1 MHNSIKVA
9 DCCGFCFGVKRAVE
23 LAEQEALRCGRIY
36 TYGELI
42 HNPQEIERLRARG
55 IIPLEKIEGNHPEKI
70 IIRAHGIGREEEE
83 ILRQNFSDVVDLT
96 CPFVKKIHNIA
107 EKYCQ
112 EGYKIVIIGNRLHP
126 EVRGIC
132 GWCCGNSAVIGDETE
147 AEAYDEKICVV
158 AQTTIKQDVFDRTV
172 IRLQELNSEVVVCN
186 TICSATAKRQQAAA
200 ELAKQVD
207 EMIVIGGK
215 KSSNTRKLYEVC
227 SVYCSNTRMI
237 ESAEELEKSC
247 GCSGTVGITAGAST
261 PGHIIKEVI
270 HTMEENMKN
279 GAEQGN
285 EFAQLFEE
293 SLKTLNT
300 GETVRGTVMEIRP
313 TEVLVDLGFKSDGII
328 PLSEL
333 SDDPTADPADLVKVG
348 DEIEVFVIRVNDVE
362 GQVLLSKKKVEQKK
376 NWEKIVAAQENNEIL
391 TGRVVEVMEK
401 GVSVYANGM
410 RIFIPASQASERY
423 MADLSE
429 LKGQEFPFRIIDIN
443 ERRHRVVG
451 SIKSVLKEESQK
463 KQDAFWAEAAVGK
476 EYHGVVK
483 SITDFGAFVDIGGV
497 DGLLHVSEMSW
508 KKIHHPSEVV
518 KVGDEIDVFIKAL
531 DEENHK
537 ISLGHRKDEDN
548 PWLHFESNHKVGDIV
563 NGTVVRLVPFG
574 AFVDVD
580 GVDGL
585 IHISELSWRRIN
597 HPSEILSEGQV
608 VECNI
613 KDIDVEKQKLSLGYK
628 RVEDNPWEIFK
639 SKYHVG
645 DVVKCK
651 VVRMVSFGAFA
662 EILEGVDGLIH
673 ISQIAD
679 RRIGNVAEVLSVG
692 QEVDAKIIDIKED
705 TGKVSLSI
713 RALLEDGENAAVE
726 VPEEAEE
733 AVAEAEETPVE
744 AVEESVAEEAPVAEE
759 VAETEAVAEE
769 AAVAEVAVEE
779 PVEEEAA
786 KPEDPA
792 EETAAEDGEE
802 A

>member
-1 MHNSIKVA
+1 MR
-9 DCCGFCFGVKRAVE
+9 RAVE
-23 LAEQEALRCGRIY
+23 LAEEQAALEGKIY

-42 HNPQEIERLRARG
+42 HNPQEIERLRGRG
-55 IIPLEKIEGNHPEKI
+55 IVPLEEIAERHAEKI
-70 IIRAHGIGREEEE
+70 IIRAHGIGRAEEA
-83 ILRQNFSDVVDLT
+83 ILRENFGGVVDLT

-112 EGYKIVIIGNRLHP
+112 MGYKIVIIGDRFHP

-132 GWCCGNSAVIGDETE
+132 GWCNGDCAVVGDETE
-147 AEAYDEKICVV
+147 AEAYGKKICVV
-158 AQTTIKQDVFDRTV
+158 AQTTIKQEVFERTV
-172 IRLQELNSEVVVCN
+172 ARLRELNEEVAVCN
-186 TICSATAKRQQAAA
+186 TICSATAQRQQAAA
-200 ELAKQVD
+200 ELAKQVNT
-207 EMIVIGGK
+207 MIVIGGK

-227 SVYCSNTRMI
+227 SAYCADTRMI
-237 ESAEELEKSC
+237 ESAAELEQQSC
-247 GCSGTVGITAGAST
+247 DYSGTIGITAGAST

-270 HTMEENMKN
+270 ETMEENMKN

-328 PLSEL
+328 PMSEL
-333 SDDPTADPADLVKVG
+333 SDDPTANPADLVKVG
-348 DEIEVFVIRVNDVE
+348 DEIEVFVVRVNDME

-376 NWEKIVAAQENNEIL
+376 NWEKVVAAQENNEIL

-401 GVSVYANGM
+401 GVSVFAEGM
-410 RIFIPASQASERY
+410 RIFVPASQASERY

-463 KQDAFWAEAAVGK
+463 KQDAFWADAAEGK

-483 SITDFGAFVDIGGV
+483 SITDFGAFIDIGGV

-518 KVGDEIDVFIKAL
+518 KVGDEIDVFIKSL
-531 DEENHK
+531 DAENRK

-548 PWLHFESNHKVGDIV
+548 PWANFETNHKVGDIV
-563 NGTVVRLVPFG
+563 SGTVVRLVPFG
-574 AFVDVD
+574 AFVDID

-613 KDIDVEKQKLSLGYK
+613 KDINAEKQKLSLGYK

-639 SKYHVG
+639 SKYSVG
-645 DVVKCK
+645 DTVTCK

-679 RRIGNVAEVLSVG
+679 RRIANVADALSVG
-692 QEVDAKIIDIKED
+692 QEVEAKIIDIKEE

-713 RALLEDGENAAVE
+713 RALLEENGAAE
-726 VPEEAEE
+726 PEEAPAEE
-733 AVAEAEETPVE
+733 AVAE
-744 AVEESVAEEAPVAEE
+744 
-759 VAETEAVAEE
+759 
-769 AAVAEVAVEE
+769 
-779 PVEEEAA
+779 
-786 KPEDPA
+786 
-792 EETAAEDGEE
+792 DGEE
-802 A
+802 

>member
-1 MHNSIKVA
+1 MTAVLQSNIKVA
-9 DCCGFCFGVKRAVE
+9 DCCGFCFGVRRAVE
-23 LAEQEALRCGRIY
+23 LAEQEAERCGKIY

-42 HNPQEIERLRARG
+42 HNPQEINRLRARG
-55 IIPLEKIEGNHPEKI
+55 IIPLEEIGEKHTEKI
-70 IIRAHGIGREEEE
+70 IIRAHGIGRREEE
-83 ILRQNFSDVVDLT
+83 ILRQNFGGVVDLT

-112 EGYKIVIIGNRLHP
+112 KGYKIVIIGDRLHP

-132 GWCCGNSAVIGDETE
+132 GWCDGNSAVIGDETE
-147 AEAYDEKICVV
+147 AKTYDRKICVV
-158 AQTTIKQDVFDRTV
+158 AQTTIKQAVFDGAVR
-172 IRLQELNSEVVVCN
+172 RLRELNSDVVVCN
-186 TICSATAKRQQAAA
+186 TICSATAQRQQAAA
-200 ELAKQVD
+200 ELAKQVE

-227 SVYCSNTRMI
+227 SAYCANTRMI
-237 ESAEELEKSC
+237 ESAAELEQGC
-247 GCSGTVGITAGAST
+247 GCSGNIGITAGAST

-270 HTMEENMKN
+270 HTMEENIKN
-279 GAEQGN
+279 VAEQGN

-333 SDDPTADPADLVKVG
+333 SDDPTADPASLVKVG
-348 DEIEVFVIRVNDVE
+348 EDIEVFVVRVNDME

-401 GVSVYANGM
+401 GVSVFAEGM

-463 KQDAFWAEAAVGK
+463 KQDAFWADAAVGK
-476 EYHGVVK
+476 EYHGTVK

-531 DEENHK
+531 DEENRK

-548 PWLHFESNHKVGDIV
+548 PWLNFESNHKVGDIV

-574 AFVDVD
+574 AFVDID

-585 IHISELSWRRIN
+585 IHISELSWKRIN

-608 VECNI
+608 IECNI

-639 SKYHVG
+639 SKYSEG
-645 DVVKCK
+645 DVVTCK

-673 ISQIAD
+673 ISQIAN
-679 RRIGNVAEVLSVG
+679 RRIANVAEALSIG
-692 QEVDAKIIDIKED
+692 QEVEAKIIEIKEE

-713 RALLEDGENAAVE
+713 RALLEDGETAAM
-726 VPEEAEE
+726 PEEAAETAEPVAEETVEE
-733 AVAEAEETPVE
+733 APAEETVAEEPADVPAEETP
-744 AVEESVAEEAPVAEE
+744 
-759 VAETEAVAEE
+759 
-769 AAVAEVAVEE
+769 
-779 PVEEEAA
+779 
-786 KPEDPA
+786 
-792 EETAAEDGEE
+792 AEDGEE

>member
-1 MHNSIKVA
+1 MTKILHNRIKTA
-9 DCCGFCFGVKRAVE
+9 SCCGFCFGVRRAVE
-23 LAEQEALRCGRIY
+23 LAEEQAAIEGKIY

-42 HNPQEIERLRARG
+42 HNPQEIERLRERG
-55 IIPLEKIEGNHPEKI
+55 IVPLEEIAERHAEKI
-70 IIRAHGIGREEEE
+70 IIRAHGIGRAEEA
-83 ILRQNFSDVVDLT
+83 ILRENFGGVVDLT

-112 EGYKIVIIGNRLHP
+112 KGYKIVIIGDRLHP

-132 GWCCGNSAVIGDETE
+132 GWCHDDCAVIGDETE
-147 AEAYDEKICVV
+147 AEAYGKKICVV
-158 AQTTIKQDVFDRTV
+158 AQTTIKQAVFERAV
-172 IRLQELNSEVVVCN
+172 AKLRELNEEVAVCN
-186 TICSATAKRQQAAA
+186 TICSATAQRQQAAA
-200 ELAKQVD
+200 ELAKQAD
-207 EMIVIGGK
+207 TMIVIGGK

-227 SVYCSNTRMI
+227 STYCADTRMI
-237 ESAEELEKSC
+237 ESAAELEQQSC
-247 GCSGTVGITAGAST
+247 DYSGTIGITAGAST

-270 HTMEENMKN
+270 ETMEENMKN

-328 PLSEL
+328 PMSEL
-333 SDDPTADPADLVKVG
+333 SDDPTANPTDLVKVG
-348 DEIEVFVIRVNDVE
+348 DEIEVFVVRVNDME

-376 NWEKIVAAQENNEIL
+376 NWEKVVAAQENNEIL

-401 GVSVYANGM
+401 GVSVFAEGM
-410 RIFIPASQASERY
+410 RIFVPASQASERY

-463 KQDAFWAEAAVGK
+463 KQDAFWADAAEGK

-531 DEENHK
+531 DAENRK

-548 PWLHFESNHKVGDIV
+548 PWANFETNHKVGDIV
-563 NGTVVRLVPFG
+563 SGTVVRLVPFG
-574 AFVDVD
+574 AFVDID

-613 KDIDVEKQKLSLGYK
+613 KDINAEKQKLSLGYK

-639 SKYHVG
+639 SKYSVG
-645 DVVKCK
+645 DTVTCK

-679 RRIGNVAEVLSVG
+679 RRIANVADALSVG
-692 QEVDAKIIDIKED
+692 QEVEAKIIDIKEE

-713 RALLEDGENAAVE
+713 RALLEENGAAE
-726 VPEEAEE
+726 PEEA
-733 AVAEAEETPVE
+733 P
-744 AVEESVAEEAPVAEE
+744 
-759 VAETEAVAEE
+759 
-769 AAVAEVAVEE
+769 
-779 PVEEEAA
+779 
-786 KPEDPA
+786 
-792 EETAAEDGEE
+792 AEDGEE
-802 A
+802 

>member
-1 MHNSIKVA
+1 MR
-9 DCCGFCFGVKRAVE
+9 RAVE
-23 LAEQEALRCGRIY
+23 LAEQQAALEGKIY

-42 HNPQEIERLRARG
+42 HNPQEIERLRGRG
-55 IIPLEKIEGNHPEKI
+55 IVPLEEIGERHAEKI
-70 IIRAHGIGREEEE
+70 IIRAHGIGREEEAS
-83 ILRQNFSDVVDLT
+83 LRENFGGVVDLT

-112 EGYKIVIIGNRLHP
+112 KGYKIVIIGDRFHP

-132 GWCCGNSAVIGDETE
+132 GWCQEDCAVLGDETE
-147 AEAYDEKICVV
+147 AEAYGKKICVV
-158 AQTTIKQDVFDRTV
+158 AQTTIKQEVFERAV
-172 IRLQELNSEVVVCN
+172 ARLRELNEEVAVCN
-186 TICSATAKRQQAAA
+186 TICSATAQRQQAAA
-200 ELAKQVD
+200 ELAKQAD
-207 EMIVIGGK
+207 TMIVIGGK

-227 SVYCSNTRMI
+227 SAYCADTRMI
-237 ESAEELEKSC
+237 ESAAELEQQSC
-247 GCSGTVGITAGAST
+247 DYSGTIGITAGAST

-270 HTMEENMKN
+270 ETMEENMKN

-328 PLSEL
+328 PMSEL
-333 SDDPTADPADLVKVG
+333 SEDPTANPSDLVKVG
-348 DEIEVFVIRVNDVE
+348 DEIEVFVVRVNDME

-401 GVSVYANGM
+401 GVSVFAEGM
-410 RIFIPASQASERY
+410 RIFVPASQASERY

-463 KQDAFWAEAAVGK
+463 KQDAFWADAAEGK

-531 DEENHK
+531 DAENRK

-548 PWLHFESNHKVGDIV
+548 PWANFETNHKVGDIV
-563 NGTVVRLVPFG
+563 SGTVVRLVPFG
-574 AFVDVD
+574 AFVDID

-613 KDIDVEKQKLSLGYK
+613 KDINAEKQKLSLGYK

-639 SKYHVG
+639 SKYSVG
-645 DVVKCK
+645 DTVTCK

-679 RRIGNVAEVLSVG
+679 RRIANVADALSVG
-692 QEVDAKIIDIKED
+692 QEVEAKIIDIKEE

-713 RALLEDGENAAVE
+713 RALLEENGAAE
-726 VPEEAEE
+726 PEEA
-733 AVAEAEETPVE
+733 P
-744 AVEESVAEEAPVAEE
+744 AEEA
-759 VAETEAVAEE
+759 
-769 AAVAEVAVEE
+769 
-779 PVEEEAA
+779 
-786 KPEDPA
+786 
-792 EETAAEDGEE
+792 AAEDGEE
-802 A
+802 

>member
-1 MHNSIKVA
+1 MA
-9 DCCGFCFGVKRAVE
+9 DCCGFCFGVRRAVE
-23 LAEQEALRCGRIY
+23 MAEQEADGCGKIY

-42 HNPQEIERLRARG
+42 HNPQEIERLKQCG
-55 IIPLEKIEGNHPEKI
+55 IVPLEEIGGPHEGKV
-70 IIRAHGIGREEEE
+70 IIRAHGISREEEDT
-83 ILRQNFSDVVDLT
+83 LRQNFSDVVDLT

-112 EGYKIVIIGNRLHP
+112 KGYKIVIIGDRLHP
-126 EVRGIC
+126 EVQGIC
-132 GWCCGNSAVIGDETE
+132 GWCSGNSVVIGDETE
-147 AEAYDEKICVV
+147 ARAFGGKICVV
-158 AQTTIKQDVFDRTV
+158 AQTTIKQNIFDRAVEKLKACNQDV
-172 IRLQELNSEVVVCN
+172 IVCN
-186 TICSATAKRQQAAA
+186 TICSATARRQQAAA
-200 ELAKQVD
+200 SLAKQVD
-207 EMIVIGGK
+207 CMVVIGGK
-215 KSSNTRKLYEVC
+215 KSSNTRKLFEVC
-227 SVYCSNTRMI
+227 SQYCKNTVMI
-237 ESAEELEKSC
+237 EDAKELDNNC
-247 GCSGTVGITAGAST
+247 GCSGTIGITAGAST
-261 PGHIIKEVI
+261 PDHIIKEVI

-279 GAEQGN
+279 GTEQGN

-333 SDDPTADPADLVKVG
+333 SDDPTVDPNDLVKVG
-348 DEIEVFVIRVNDVE
+348 DEIEVFVVRVNDME

-376 NWEKIVAAQENNEIL
+376 NWEKIVAAFEAGTVL

-401 GVSVYANGM
+401 GVSVFAEGM
-410 RIFIPASQASERY
+410 RIFVPASQASERY

-429 LKGQEFPFRIIDIN
+429 LKGKEFPLRIIDIN

-463 KQDAFWAEAAVGK
+463 KQDAFWAEAEVGK

-483 SITDFGAFVDIGGV
+483 SITDFGAFVDLGGV

-531 DEENHK
+531 DPENRK

-548 PWLHFESNHKVGDIV
+548 PWLHFENNHKVGDIV

-597 HPSEILSEGQV
+597 HPSEVLSEGQV
-608 VECNI
+608 VECYI
-613 KDIDVEKQKLSLGYK
+613 KDIDTEKQKLSLGYK

-639 SKYHVG
+639 SKYSVG
-645 DVVKCK
+645 DVVTCK
-651 VVRMVSFGAFA
+651 IVRMVSFGAFA
-662 EILEGVDGLIH
+662 EIIEGVDGLIH
-673 ISQIAD
+673 ISQIAN
-679 RRIGNVAEVLSVG
+679 RRIGSVAEALKIG
-692 QEVDAKIIDIKED
+692 QEVQAKIIDIKED

-713 RALLEDGENAAVE
+713 RALLEDGEDGNMPEENAADN
-726 VPEEAEE
+726 
-733 AVAEAEETPVE
+733 
-744 AVEESVAEEAPVAEE
+744 
-759 VAETEAVAEE
+759 TEATPAEE
-769 AAVAEVAVEE
+769 AAAPEAPLEETSAEEIAVPEE
-779 PVEEEAA
+779 TAQETEAGDTEENAGAAPEEEAPA
-786 KPEDPA
+786 QEDV
-792 EETAAEDGEE
+792 AAETEE

>member
-1 MHNSIKVA
+1 MQGRIKLA
-9 DCCGFCFGVKRAVE
+9 DCCGFCFGVRRAVE
-23 LAEQEALRCGRIY
+23 MAEQEADHCGKIY

-42 HNPQEIERLRARG
+42 HNPQEIERLRTRG
-55 IIPLEKIEGNHPEKI
+55 IVPLEEIDGVHEEKI

-83 ILRQNFSDVVDLT
+83 KLRQNFSGVVDLT

-112 EGYKIVIIGNRLHP
+112 KGYKIVIIGDRLHP

-132 GWCCGNSAVIGDETE
+132 GWCGGNSVVIGDETE
-147 AEAYDEKICVV
+147 AKEFGGRICVV
-158 AQTTIKQDVFDRTV
+158 AQTTIKQDIFDRAV
-172 IRLQELNSEVVVCN
+172 EKLKSFHQDVVVCN
-186 TICSATAKRQQAAA
+186 TICSATARRQQAAA
-200 ELAKQVD
+200 TLAKQVD
-207 EMIVIGGK
+207 CMVVIGGK
-215 KSSNTRKLYEVC
+215 KSSNTRKLFEVC
-227 SVYCSNTRMI
+227 NQYCKNTVII
-237 ESAEELEKSC
+237 EDAKELGDSC
-247 GCSGTVGITAGAST
+247 NGGATIGITAGAST
-261 PGHIIKEVI
+261 PDHIIKEVI

-279 GAEQGN
+279 GTEQGN

-333 SDDPTADPADLVKVG
+333 SDDPTVDPNDLVKVG
-348 DEIEVFVIRVNDVE
+348 DEIEVFVVRVNDME

-376 NWEKIVAAQENNEIL
+376 NWEKIVAAYEAGTVL

-401 GVSVYANGM
+401 GVSVFAEGM
-410 RIFIPASQASERY
+410 RIFVPASQASERY

-429 LKGQEFPFRIIDIN
+429 LKGKEFPLRIIDIN

-463 KQDAFWAEAAVGK
+463 KQDAFWAEAEVGK

-483 SITDFGAFVDIGGV
+483 SITDFGAFVDLGGV

-531 DEENHK
+531 DPENRK

-548 PWLHFESNHKVGDIV
+548 PWLHFEANHKVGDIV

-597 HPSEILSEGQV
+597 HPSEVLSEGQV
-608 VECNI
+608 VECYI
-613 KDIDVEKQKLSLGYK
+613 KDIDTEKQKLSLGYK

-639 SKYHVG
+639 SKYSVG
-645 DVVKCK
+645 DVVTCK
-651 VVRMVSFGAFA
+651 IVRMVSFGAFA
-662 EILEGVDGLIH
+662 EIIEGVDGLIH
-673 ISQIAD
+673 ISQIAN
-679 RRIGNVAEVLSVG
+679 RRIGNVAEALKIG
-692 QEVDAKIIDIKED
+692 QEVQAKIIDIKED

-713 RALLEDGENAAVE
+713 RALLEDGEYDNM
-726 VPEEAEE
+726 PEENVDKETETAPAEE
-733 AVAEAEETPVE
+733 AVAP
-744 AVEESVAEEAPVAEE
+744 EAPVEETSAED
-759 VAETEAVAEE
+759 TAVTE
-769 AAVAEVAVEE
+769 AAVQ
-779 PVEEEAA
+779 
-786 KPEDPA
+786 
-792 EETAAEDGEE
+792 ETAAEATEENAEAAPSEE
-802 A
+802 APAQEEIATENEEA

>member
-1 MHNSIKVA
+1 M
-9 DCCGFCFGVKRAVE
+9 E
-23 LAEQEALRCGRIY
+23 LAEQQAALEGKIY

-42 HNPQEIERLRARG
+42 HNPQEIERLRGRG
-55 IIPLEKIEGNHPEKI
+55 IVPLEEIGERHAEKI
-70 IIRAHGIGREEEE
+70 IIRAHGIGREDEA
-83 ILRQNFSDVVDLT
+83 ILRENFGGVVDLT

-112 EGYKIVIIGNRLHP
+112 KGYKIVIIGDRLHP

-132 GWCCGNSAVIGDETE
+132 GWCHDDCVVIGDETE
-147 AEAYDEKICVV
+147 AEAYGKKICVV
-158 AQTTIKQDVFDRTV
+158 AQTTIKQEVFERAV
-172 IRLQELNSEVVVCN
+172 AKLRELNEKVAVCN
-186 TICSATAKRQQAAA
+186 TICSATAQRQQAAA
-200 ELAKQVD
+200 ELAKQAD
-207 EMIVIGGK
+207 TMIVIGGK

-227 SVYCSNTRMI
+227 SAYCADTRMI
-237 ESAEELEKSC
+237 ESAAELEQQSC
-247 GCSGTVGITAGAST
+247 DYSGTIGITAGAST

-270 HTMEENMKN
+270 ETMEENMKN

-328 PLSEL
+328 PMSEL
-333 SDDPTADPADLVKVG
+333 SEDPTANPTDLVKVG
-348 DEIEVFVIRVNDVE
+348 DEIEVFVVRVNDME

-401 GVSVYANGM
+401 GVSVFAEGM
-410 RIFIPASQASERY
+410 RIFVPASQASERY

-463 KQDAFWAEAAVGK
+463 KQDAFWADAAEGK

-531 DEENHK
+531 DAENRK

-548 PWLHFESNHKVGDIV
+548 PWANFETNHKVGDIV
-563 NGTVVRLVPFG
+563 SGTVVRLVPFG
-574 AFVDVD
+574 AFVDID

-613 KDIDVEKQKLSLGYK
+613 KDINAEKQKLSLGYK

-639 SKYHVG
+639 SKYSVG
-645 DVVKCK
+645 DTVTCK

-679 RRIGNVAEVLSVG
+679 RRIANVADALSVG
-692 QEVDAKIIDIKED
+692 QEVEAKIIDIKEE

-713 RALLEDGENAAVE
+713 RALLEENGAAE
-726 VPEEAEE
+726 PEEA
-733 AVAEAEETPVE
+733 P
-744 AVEESVAEEAPVAEE
+744 AEE
-759 VAETEAVAEE
+759 V
-769 AAVAEVAVEE
+769 
-779 PVEEEAA
+779 
-786 KPEDPA
+786 
-792 EETAAEDGEE
+792 AAEDGEE
-802 A
+802 